1 MLLLG
6 LSTPHSTVVQ
16 DYYDD
21 GNVYKPVYSPVSR
34 RLESP
39 VREMC
44 RAREREAAG
53 LGFRV

>member
-1 MLLLG
+1 MVLLG

-21 GNVYKPVYSPVSR
+21 GNANTPVSPVSR
-34 RLESP
+34 RPESP
-39 VREMC
+39 VREIC
-44 RAREREAAG
+44 RAREREGAG